1 MLGWA
6 EQLQT
11 LRKLYQGAE
20 MGLTELQN
28 KYRAAK
34 KTAGRYKLWADGK
47 ERHIQQEWQR
57 IVVGLQNVLQG
68 VQVKVQTALTDST
81 VTDSTVTDSTEHTHL
96 KVALLCGYWISYASI
111 ATYEQLHQT
120 VFIMYRRYVQQM
132 VCQFPSF
139 ERPMLCHVTLIFITV
154 CSNPL
159 CLPDCHFKTLPNQ
172 SAVYIPCTTNHL
184 SSPLRFPT
192 FHCPDNH

>member
-1 MLGWA
+1 MSIKLNSVRVVLLVLCCSQLDVLLTACHIFKTDSLSCLLGWA

-57 IVVGLQNVLQG
+57 IVVGLQNVLQE
-68 VQVKVQTALTDST
+68 VQVKVQTALTDSAVTDST
-81 VTDSTVTDSTEHTHL
+81 VTESTVTDSTEHTHL
-96 KVALLCGYWISYASI
+96 KVALHCGYFFFCMLVAALQIGRS
-111 ATYEQLHQT
+111 L
-120 VFIMYRRYVQQM
+120 VRFQM
-132 VCQFPSF
+132 VSMEF
-139 ERPMLCHVTLIFITV
+139 FI
-154 CSNPL
+154 NII
-159 CLPDCHFKTLPNQ
+159 LPIALWPWGR
-172 SAVYIPCTTNHL
+172 L
-184 SSPLRFPT
+184 SL
-192 FHCPDNH
+192 